1 MKKISS
7 VRMTYG
13 SIGVVV
19 LIANLLAMNGI
30 LVANTVSYIHWLPP
44 ILLPLAAIT
53 GICPFQIIWEK
64 VGFAKVTCATEPS
77 QTKTSQTSQL
87 A

>member
-13 SIGVVV
+13 SIGLVV
-19 LIANLLAMNGI
+19 LIANFLAGI
-30 LVANTVSYIHWLPP
+30 ENVSWLHWAPP
-44 ILLPLAAIT
+44 ILLPFAMIT

-64 VGFAKVTCATEPS
+64 IGFAK
-77 QTKTSQTSQL
+77 TSCDKE
-87 A
+87 

>member
-30 LVANTVSYIHWLPP
+30 FIANTVSWLHWLPP
-44 ILLPLAAIT
+44 VALSLAAIT
-53 GICPFQIIWEK
+53 GICPFQIFWEK
-64 VGFAKVTCATEPS
+64 LGFATVKCSE
-77 QTKTSQTSQL
+77 
-87 A
+87 

>member
-1 MKKISS
+1 MTKISS

-13 SIGVVV
+13 SIGIVV

-30 LVANTVSYIHWLPP
+30 FVANTVSWIHWLPP
-44 ILLPLAAIT
+44 ILLPFAAIT

-64 VGFAKVTCATEPS
+64 VGFAKVTCATES
-77 QTKTSQTSQL
+77 NK

>member
-1 MKKISS
+1 MGKISA

-13 SIGVVV
+13 SIGLVV

-30 LVANTVSYIHWLPP
+30 LIANTVSWIHWLPP
-44 ILLPLAAIT
+44 VLLPFAAIT

-64 VGFAKVTCATEPS
+64 IGFAKVTCVMD
-77 QTKTSQTSQL
+77 QRN
-87 A
+87 

>member
-1 MKKISS
+1 MRKISS

-19 LIANLLAMNGI
+19 LIANLCAMNGI
-30 LVANTVSYIHWLPP
+30 LVADTVSWIHWLPP
-44 ILLPLAAIT
+44 VLLPLAAIT

-64 VGFAKVTCATEPS
+64 LGFAKVTCPMEQQNS
-77 QTKTSQTSQL
+77 
-87 A
+87 

>member
-1 MKKISS
+1 MRKISS

-19 LIANLLAMNGI
+19 L
-30 LVANTVSYIHWLPP
+30 NTVSWIHWLPP
-44 ILLPLAAIT
+44 VLLPLAAIT

-64 VGFAKVTCATEPS
+64 LGFAKVTCPIEQQNS
-77 QTKTSQTSQL
+77 
-87 A
+87 

>member
-1 MKKISS
+1 MTKISS

-13 SIGVVV
+13 SIGIVV
-19 LIANLLAMNGI
+19 LIANLLAINGI
-30 LVANTVSYIHWLPP
+30 FVANTVSWIHWLPP
-44 ILLPLAAIT
+44 ILLPFAAIT

-64 VGFAKVTCATEPS
+64 VGFAKVTCATES
-77 QTKTSQTSQL
+77 NK